1 MRGSAQTWAGSTKGC
16 REQCGSMRNTTSIA
30 TKVAVSKTAKLAAEL
45 RPSILRLSRHLRRE
59 AQRGGSSSLDAQL
72 LGTLREEPGLGVSE
86 LADMEQ
92 MSRPAMSAH
101 VKRLIQLGYVQRETP
116 KGDVDRRRIGLTV
129 TRSGNNYLRTVS
141 ERRED
146 WLTERLSELAAED
159 RTALDR
165 ASRSLRLILEID
177 SEAA

>member
-1 MRGSAQTWAGSTKGC
+1 
-16 REQCGSMRNTTSIA
+16 MRNTTVTT
-30 TKVAVSKTAKLAAEL
+30 TKTVKLAAEL

-59 AQRGGSSSLDAQL
+59 AQRDGSSSLDAQL

-101 VKRLIQLGYVQRETP
+101 VKRLMQLGYVQRENNKEETA
-116 KGDVDRRRIGLTV
+116 DRRRVGLTV
-129 TRSGNNYLRTVS
+129 TRSGVQYLKNVKEKRA
-141 ERRED
+141 D
-146 WLTERLSELAAED
+146 WLAERLAELRNED

-165 ASRSLRLILEID
+165 AAKSLKMILEA
-177 SEAA
+177 EPVE

>member
-1 MRGSAQTWAGSTKGC
+1 
-16 REQCGSMRNTTSIA
+16 MRNTTSSG
-30 TKVAVSKTAKLAAEL
+30 TKTPASKTIKLAAEL

-101 VKRLIQLGYVQRETP
+101 VKRLMHLGYLQREHA
-116 KGDVDRRRIGLTV
+116 KGDADRRRIGLSV
-129 TRSGNNYLRTVS
+129 TRSGTSYLRSVS
-141 ERRED
+141 DGRAD
-146 WLTERLSELAAED
+146 WLAERLAGLGAEE

-165 ASRSLRLILEID
+165 AAKSLRLILESD
-177 SEAA
+177 NGTE

>member
-1 MRGSAQTWAGSTKGC
+1 
-16 REQCGSMRNTTSIA
+16 MRNA
-30 TKVAVSKTAKLAAEL
+30 TVHAPKEANSKSAKLAAEL

-101 VKRLIQLGYVQRETP
+101 VKRLMQLGYVQREGA
-116 KGDVDRRRIGLTV
+116 KADGDRRRIGLSI
-129 TRSGNNYLRTVS
+129 TRSGSTYLRTVS
-141 ERRED
+141 ERRAD
-146 WLTERLSELAAED
+146 WLAERLGELRAED

-165 ASRSLRLILEID
+165 AAKSLRLILEAD
-177 SEAA
+177 AA

>member
-1 MRGSAQTWAGSTKGC
+1 
-16 REQCGSMRNTTSIA
+16 MRNTTVTKAA
-30 TKVAVSKTAKLAAEL
+30 TITKTVKLAAEL

-59 AQRGGSSSLDAQL
+59 AIRGGSSSVDAQL

-101 VKRLIQLGYVQRETP
+101 VKRLMQLGYVQREVA
-116 KGDVDRRRIGLTV
+116 KGEADRRRVGLTV
-129 TRSGNNYLRTVS
+129 TRSGTHYLRAVS
-141 ERRED
+141 ERRAD
-146 WLTERLSELAAED
+146 WLAERLAELGSDD

-165 ASRSLRLILEID
+165 AAKSLRLILEITV
-177 SEAA
+177 EPA

>member
-1 MRGSAQTWAGSTKGC
+1 
-16 REQCGSMRNTTSIA
+16 MRNA
-30 TKVAVSKTAKLAAEL
+30 TVNAPKEPKSRTAKLAAEL

-101 VKRLIQLGYVQRETP
+101 VKRLMQLGYVQREDA
-116 KGDVDRRRIGLTV
+116 KADGDRRRIGLSI
-129 TRSGNNYLRTVS
+129 TRSGSNYLRTVS
-141 ERRED
+141 ERRAD
-146 WLTERLSELAAED
+146 WLADRLGELRAED
-159 RTALDR
+159 RSALDR
-165 ASRSLRLILEID
+165 AAKSLRLILEAD
-177 SEAA
+177 GHVA

>member
-1 MRGSAQTWAGSTKGC
+1 
-16 REQCGSMRNTTSIA
+16 MRNTTTTA
-30 TKVAVSKTAKLAAEL
+30 PKTVKLAAEL

-59 AQRGGSSSLDAQL
+59 ALRGGSSSLDAQL

-101 VKRLIQLGYVQRETP
+101 VKRLMQLGYLQREEAKEDT
-116 KGDVDRRRIGLTV
+116 DRRRVGLTV
-129 TRSGNNYLRTVS
+129 TRTGTQYLRSVN
-141 ERRED
+141 ERRAD
-146 WLTERLSELAAED
+146 WLADRLSELRSED

-165 ASRSLRLILEID
+165 AAKSLRLILEVH
-177 SEAA
+177 ELV

>member
-1 MRGSAQTWAGSTKGC
+1 
-16 REQCGSMRNTTSIA
+16 MRNGTVQAPKEPKSR
-30 TKVAVSKTAKLAAEL
+30 TAKLAADL

-101 VKRLIQLGYVQRETP
+101 VKRLMQLGYLQRDDA
-116 KGDVDRRRIGLTV
+116 KADADKRRIGLSV
-129 TRSGNNYLRTVS
+129 TRSGTTYLRTVN
-141 ERRED
+141 ERRAD
-146 WLTERLSELAAED
+146 WLAERLADLRAED

-165 ASRSLRLILEID
+165 AAKSLRLILQGE
-177 SEAA
+177 SKAA

>member
-1 MRGSAQTWAGSTKGC
+1 MGVLQG
-16 REQCGSMRNTTSIA
+16 MRNTTTTI
-30 TKVAVSKTAKLAAEL
+30 TKTVKLAAEL

-59 AQRGGSSSLDAQL
+59 AIRGGSSSLDAQL

-86 LADMEQ
+86 LAEMEQ

-101 VKRLIQLGYVQRETP
+101 VKRLMTLGYVQREIA

-129 TRSGNNYLRTVS
+129 TRTGTQYLRNVN
-141 ERRED
+141 ERRAD
-146 WLTERLSELAAED
+146 WLADRLAELGSED

-165 ASRSLRLILEID
+165 AAKSLRLILE
-177 SEAA
+177 SSAEPV

>member
-1 MRGSAQTWAGSTKGC
+1 MRTMTST
-16 REQCGSMRNTTSIA
+16 A
-30 TKVAVSKTAKLAAEL
+30 TKVAVSRTAKLAAEL

-101 VKRLIQLGYVQRETP
+101 VKRLMQLGYVQRDNP
-116 KGDVDRRRIGLTV
+116 KSDADRRRVGLSV
-129 TRSGNNYLRTVS
+129 TRSGTSYLRTVS
-141 ERRED
+141 GRRAD
-146 WLTERLSELAAED
+146 WLADRLSELGAED

-165 ASRSLRLILEID
+165 AAKSLRMILEVD

>member
-1 MRGSAQTWAGSTKGC
+1 MGNMAST
-16 REQCGSMRNTTSIA
+16 A
-30 TKVAVSKTAKLAAEL
+30 TKVAGSKTAKLAAEL

-101 VKRLIQLGYVQRETP
+101 VKRLMQLGYVQRDTP
-116 KGDVDRRRIGLTV
+116 KGDVDRRRVGLSV
-129 TRSGNNYLRTVS
+129 TRSGNSYLRTVS
-141 ERRED
+141 ERRAD
-146 WLTERLSELAAED
+146 WLAERLSELGAED

-165 ASRSLRLILEID
+165 AAKSLRMILEVD

>member
-1 MRGSAQTWAGSTKGC
+1 
-16 REQCGSMRNTTSIA
+16 MRNATVHAPKEATSR
-30 TKVAVSKTAKLAAEL
+30 TAKLAAEL

-101 VKRLIQLGYVQRETP
+101 VKRLMHLGYVQREGT
-116 KGDVDRRRIGLTV
+116 KADGDRRRIGLSI
-129 TRSGNNYLRTVS
+129 TRSGSSYLRTVS
-141 ERRED
+141 ERRAD
-146 WLTERLSELAAED
+146 WLADRLGELRAED

-165 ASRSLRLILEID
+165 AAKSLRLILAVD
-177 SEAA
+177 GDVA

>member
-1 MRGSAQTWAGSTKGC
+1 
-16 REQCGSMRNTTSIA
+16 MRNGTVQAPQEPKSR
-30 TKVAVSKTAKLAAEL
+30 TAKLAADL

-101 VKRLIQLGYVQRETP
+101 VKRLMQLGYLQRNDA
-116 KGDVDRRRIGLTV
+116 KADGDKRRIGLSV
-129 TRSGNNYLRTVS
+129 TRSGTTYLRTVS
-141 ERRED
+141 ERRAD
-146 WLTERLSELAAED
+146 WLAERLADLRVED

-165 ASRSLRLILEID
+165 AAKSLRLILQGE
-177 SEAA
+177 SKAA

>member
-1 MRGSAQTWAGSTKGC
+1 
-16 REQCGSMRNTTSIA
+16 MRNGTVP
-30 TKVAVSKTAKLAAEL
+30 VAKEPISRTAKLAADL

-101 VKRLIQLGYVQRETP
+101 VKRLMQLGYVQREGA
-116 KGDVDRRRIGLTV
+116 KVDGDKRRIGLSV
-129 TRSGNNYLRTVS
+129 TRSGTSYLRTVN
-141 ERRED
+141 EKRAD
-146 WLTERLSELAAED
+146 WLAERLADLRAED

-165 ASRSLRLILEID
+165 AAKSLRLILQGEGK
-177 SEAA
+177 AA

>member
-1 MRGSAQTWAGSTKGC
+1 MRTT
-16 REQCGSMRNTTSIA
+16 TTS
-30 TKVAVSKTAKLAAEL
+30 VPKTVKLAAEL

-59 AQRGGSSSLDAQL
+59 ALRGGSSSVDVQL

-101 VKRLIQLGYVQRETP
+101 IKRLMQLGYIQRDVV
-116 KGDVDRRRIGLTV
+116 KGEADRRRINLSI
-129 TRSGNNYLRTVS
+129 TRSGAQYLRTVS

-146 WLTERLSELAAED
+146 WLAERLAELGSED

-165 ASRSLRLILEID
+165 AAKSLKMILE
-177 SEAA
+177 SAGEPV

>member
-1 MRGSAQTWAGSTKGC
+1 MRKAAVTVGK
-16 REQCGSMRNTTSIA
+16 TTPGRS
-30 TKVAVSKTAKLAAEL
+30 AKLAAEL

-101 VKRLIQLGYVQRETP
+101 IKRLMQLGYVQRDGA
-116 KGDVDRRRIGLTV
+116 KADADRRRIGLSI
-129 TRSGNNYLRTVS
+129 TRSGTTYLRTVS
-141 ERRED
+141 ERRVD
-146 WLTERLSELAAED
+146 WLAERLAELGADD

-165 ASRSLRLILEID
+165 ASKSLRLILHLD
-177 SEAA
+177 SDLV

>member
-1 MRGSAQTWAGSTKGC
+1 
-16 REQCGSMRNTTSIA
+16 MRNATGTA
-30 TKVAVSKTAKLAAEL
+30 TKNHLSRTAKLAAEL

-59 AQRGGSSSLDAQL
+59 AHRGGGSSLDAQL

-101 VKRLIQLGYVQRETP
+101 IKRLMQLGYVQRDDA
-116 KGDVDRRRIGLTV
+116 KADSDRRRIGLSI
-129 TRSGNNYLRTVS
+129 TRSGTTYLRAVS
-141 ERRED
+141 ERRVD
-146 WLTERLSELAAED
+146 WLAERLAELGADD

-165 ASRSLRLILEID
+165 AAKSLRLILQPD
-177 SEAA
+177 GDPA

>member
-1 MRGSAQTWAGSTKGC
+1 
-16 REQCGSMRNTTSIA
+16 MRNA
-30 TKVAVSKTAKLAAEL
+30 TGTAVKNPLSKTAKLAAEL

-101 VKRLIQLGYVQRETP
+101 VKRLMQLGYVQRDDA
-116 KGDVDRRRIGLTV
+116 KADSDRRRIGLSI
-129 TRSGNNYLRTVS
+129 TRTGTTYLRNVS
-141 ERRED
+141 ERRVD
-146 WLTERLSELAAED
+146 WLAERLAVLGAED

-165 ASRSLRLILEID
+165 AAKSLRLILQ
-177 SEAA
+177 SEADLA

>member
-1 MRGSAQTWAGSTKGC
+1 
-16 REQCGSMRNTTSIA
+16 MRNA
-30 TKVAVSKTAKLAAEL
+30 TVTVAKTPLSRTAKLAAEL

-86 LADMEQ
+86 LAEMEQ

-101 VKRLIQLGYVQRETP
+101 IKRLMQLGYVQREGA
-116 KGDVDRRRIGLTV
+116 KADSDRRRIGLSV
-129 TRSGNNYLRTVS
+129 TRSGTAYLRTVS
-141 ERRED
+141 ERRVD
-146 WLTERLSELAAED
+146 WLAERLGELGAED

-165 ASRSLRLILEID
+165 AAKSLRLILQGNGEL
-177 SEAA
+177 A

>member
-1 MRGSAQTWAGSTKGC
+1 
-16 REQCGSMRNTTSIA
+16 MRNTTVVT
-30 TKVAVSKTAKLAAEL
+30 TKAVKLAAEL

-101 VKRLIQLGYVQRETP
+101 VKRLMQLGYVQREAT
-116 KGDVDRRRIGLTV
+116 KSETVDRRRVGLVV
-129 TRSGNNYLRTVS
+129 TRSGTQYLRNVS
-141 ERRED
+141 ERRDD
-146 WLTERLSELAAED
+146 WLADRLAELGTEE

-165 ASRSLRLILEID
+165 AAKSLRLILEH
-177 SEAA
+177 SEAI

>member
-1 MRGSAQTWAGSTKGC
+1 MHK
-16 REQCGSMRNTTSIA
+16 A
-30 TKVAVSKTAKLAAEL
+30 TGPAAKNFSSRTAKLAAEL

-101 VKRLIQLGYVQRETP
+101 VKRLMQLGYVQRNDA
-116 KGDVDRRRIGLTV
+116 KADADKRRIGLSV
-129 TRSGNNYLRTVS
+129 TRSGTTYLRTVS
-141 ERRED
+141 ERRAD
-146 WLTERLSELAAED
+146 WLAERLAELGTDD

-165 ASRSLRLILEID
+165 AAKSLRLILQSD
-177 SEAA
+177 GGVA

>member
-1 MRGSAQTWAGSTKGC
+1 
-16 REQCGSMRNTTSIA
+16 MRNA
-30 TKVAVSKTAKLAAEL
+30 MPLGTKTVKLAAEL

-59 AQRGGSSSLDAQL
+59 ALRGGGSSVDVQL

-101 VKRLIQLGYVQRETP
+101 IKRLMQLGYVQRDAMKGET
-116 KGDVDRRRIGLTV
+116 DRRRINLSI
-129 TRSGNNYLRTVS
+129 TRSGTQYLRSVS
-141 ERRED
+141 EKRAD
-146 WLTERLSELAAED
+146 WLADRLAELGSED

-165 ASRSLRLILEID
+165 AAKSLKLILE
-177 SEAA
+177 SVGEAV

>member
-1 MRGSAQTWAGSTKGC
+1 
-16 REQCGSMRNTTSIA
+16 MRNTTTTI
-30 TKVAVSKTAKLAAEL
+30 TKTVKLAAEL

-59 AQRGGSSSLDAQL
+59 AIRGGSSSLDAQL

-86 LADMEQ
+86 LAEMEQ

-101 VKRLIQLGYVQRETP
+101 VKRLMTLGYVQREVA

-129 TRSGNNYLRTVS
+129 TRSGTQYLRTVN
-141 ERRED
+141 ERRAD
-146 WLTERLSELAAED
+146 WLADRLAALGSED

-165 ASRSLRLILEID
+165 AAKSLRLILASHAETV
-177 SEAA
+177 

>member
-1 MRGSAQTWAGSTKGC
+1 
-16 REQCGSMRNTTSIA
+16 MRNTQVTA
-30 TKVAVSKTAKLAAEL
+30 PKTVKLAAEL

-59 AQRGGSSSLDAQL
+59 AIRGGSSSLDAQL

-101 VKRLIQLGYVQRETP
+101 VKRLTQLGYLQREETRA
-116 KGDVDRRRIGLTV
+116 DADRRRVGLTV
-129 TRSGNNYLRTVS
+129 TRSGTQYLRNVS
-141 ERRED
+141 AKRED
-146 WLTERLSELAAED
+146 WLTERLSELRTED

-165 ASRSLRLILEID
+165 AAKSLRLILEVH
-177 SEAA
+177 ELV

>member
-1 MRGSAQTWAGSTKGC
+1 MRTT
-16 REQCGSMRNTTSIA
+16 TTS
-30 TKVAVSKTAKLAAEL
+30 VPKTVKLAAEL

-59 AQRGGSSSLDAQL
+59 ALRGGSSSVDVQL

-101 VKRLIQLGYVQRETP
+101 VKRLMQLGYIQRDVV
-116 KGDVDRRRIGLTV
+116 KGESDRRRINLSI
-129 TRSGNNYLRTVS
+129 TRSGAQYLRTVS
-141 ERRED
+141 ERRAD
-146 WLTERLSELAAED
+146 WLAERLAELGSED

-165 ASRSLRLILEID
+165 AAKSLKMILE
-177 SEAA
+177 SAGEPV